1 MKPLPKKQ
9 LRSGLKSFC
18 GLLLALCSTLAW
30 AEGTP
35 PDIVKKTSDHL
46 FTLVDTNRAAYQA
59 NPAGLQEEVRRYLLP
74 HVDTLYSARLVL
86 GRHGRGLSADK
97 VQAFADAL
105 SDLLVRRYAD
115 GLVEFKNR
123 DQMQILPEQSGN
135 TERMTRVRT
144 KVRLTSGSEAAVDYV
159 FRRQDGT
166 WRVFDVII
174 EGISYVATFRTQI
187 GEEIRR
193 DGFDKVLARLESGE
207 LQLEAADHDK
217 AA

>member
-1 MKPLPKKQ
+1 MKPWW
-9 LRSGLKSFC
+9 GLV
-18 GLLLALCSTLAW
+18 LALLGGLAW

-35 PDIVKKTSDHL
+35 PDIVRQTSDKL
-46 FTLVDTNRAAYQA
+46 FALVDTNRVAYQTE
-59 NPAGLQEEVRRYLLP
+59 PVRLQDEVRRYLLP

-86 GRHGRGLSADK
+86 GQHGRGLSAEK
-97 VQAFADAL
+97 LQAFAHAL
-105 SDLLVRRYAD
+105 SELLVRRYAD
-115 GLVEFKNR
+115 GLLEFKDRN
-123 DQMQILPEQSGN
+123 QMQILPDQGGN

-159 FRRQDGT
+159 FRRQEDT

-207 LQLEAADHDK
+207 LRLEEADHDK